1 MKTISSLLLL
11 NVFSTVLGQF
21 FKNDE
26 NYILTSRSN
35 VQNAVIGLPGLELL
49 ATFEE
54 ATFDEGL
61 IFYKAKGS
69 LVNKYRD
76 VLLEMFD
83 IEEDVQLSINYNK
96 NNNQKIFG
104 PLLSAREVPWN
115 LNRITKV
122 DLDYDN
128 TFPYYNKGS
137 CHNSDGVVIDT
148 YIVDTGIDITHT
160 QFEGRA
166 SWGANFVDNL
176 DTDCNKHG
184 THVAGTIGSRDYGV
198 CVDANLIAVK
208 VLDCNGSGSLSGVI
222 KGIEWVYKRH
232 KENGKFLRS
241 SNVVKSIINMSLGGG
256 YSAALNRVVD
266 YCIENDDNFYIVVAA
281 GNENEDAC
289 GGSPSSSPN
298 VMTVMASDRND
309 IRAWFSNWGK
319 CGDIY
324 GPGVNVLSTVPKNGT
339 DTFSGT
345 SMASPCVAGV
355 LNHYLDMYPG
365 KNMEDIK
372 RQMKKDANK
381 NMIKNNKKKNTLN
394 LSVYLHRN

>member
-1 MKTISSLLLL
+1 MKTIGSLLLL
-11 NVFSTVLGQF
+11 NVLGVFSQYNVDQ
-21 FKNDE
+21 D
-26 NYILTSRSN
+26 YILTSRGDI
-35 VQNAVIGLPGLELL
+35 QNAVVGLPGLELL

-54 ATFDEGL
+54 NNVNNDGL
-61 IFYKAKGS
+61 VFYKANGRV
-69 LVNKYRD
+69 VNKYRD

-83 IEEDVQLSINYNK
+83 IEADIRLSINYK
-96 NNNQKIFG
+96 QNNNQKIFR

-122 DLDYDN
+122 ELDYDN

-137 CHNSDGVVIDT
+137 CHNSGNVVIDT

-166 SWGANFVDNL
+166 SWGANFVDKL

-232 KENGKFLRS
+232 KENGMFLKS
-241 SNVVKSIINMSLGGG
+241 SKVVKSIINMSLGGG

-266 YCIENDDNFYIVVAA
+266 YCIENNDNFYIVVAA

-289 GGSPSSSPN
+289 NGSPSSSPN

-309 IRAWFSNWGK
+309 ARAWFSNWGK
-319 CGDIY
+319 SD
-324 GPGVNVLSTVPKNGT
+324 
-339 DTFSGT
+339 
-345 SMASPCVAGV
+345 
-355 LNHYLDMYPG
+355 

-381 NMIKNNKKKNTLN
+381 NAIQNNKKKNTLN
-394 LSVYLHRN
+394 LLVYLHR